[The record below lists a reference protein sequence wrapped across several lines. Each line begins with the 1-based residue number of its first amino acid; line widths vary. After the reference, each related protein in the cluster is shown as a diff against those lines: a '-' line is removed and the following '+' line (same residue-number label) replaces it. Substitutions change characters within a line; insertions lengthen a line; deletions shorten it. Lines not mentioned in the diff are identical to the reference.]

1 MGGGSM
7 WAGLFVAFSHSGH
20 MWNIIMLML
29 TQY

>member
-1 MGGGSM
+1 MGGGSV
-7 WAGLFVAFSHSGH
+7 WAGLFVTFSHSGH